1 LDRCDIKKAYSIEEI
16 VSIRLKLLNIRDH
29 HNRERIKNMVK
40 SEDKLR
46 EISDE
51 LNEHI
56 IAVRGTLELVES
68 SVSEG
73 ELNDLLVKAIERIDS
88 IQKLSNEMLL
98 TLKQIFA
105 NIDKIKSTK
114 TDKE

>member
-1 LDRCDIKKAYSIEEI
+1 
-16 VSIRLKLLNIRDH
+16 
-29 HNRERIKNMVK
+29 MVK
-40 SEDKLR
+40 SDDKLR

-56 IAVRGTLELVES
+56 IAVRGTLELVEA

-73 ELNDLLVKAIERIDS
+73 ELNDLLVKAVERIDA

-105 NIDKIKSTK
+105 NIDKIKPAK

>member
-1 LDRCDIKKAYSIEEI
+1 
-16 VSIRLKLLNIRDH
+16 
-29 HNRERIKNMVK
+29 MVK
-40 SEDKLR
+40 RGDKLR

-68 SVSEG
+68 SVSQSD
-73 ELNDLLVKAIERIDS
+73 LNDLLVKAIDRIDA
-88 IQKLSNEMLL
+88 IKKLSNEMLL
-98 TLKQIFA
+98 TLKQIFD
-105 NIDKIKSTK
+105 NIDKIKPAK